1 METGFPPAGGTGM
14 RPASHP
20 IPIFP
25 PYYQGVRRHPYLSV
39 PDNEWMEQCYRRRGG
54 HALRHKDFETMH
66 ILVVEDEQR
75 LAVLLRRVLME
86 ERHTVDLAYDGPSG
100 LDLALSGTYDLIVLD
115 WMLPGMD
122 GIAVCREV
130 RTEKVTTPILML
142 TARGSVEDRVT
153 GLNTGADDYL
163 TKPFAMEEFLARVN
177 ASLRRRDRALD
188 AGTTIQIGDL
198 SLDLVRHEVRR
209 QGREIALTAKEFAL
223 LEYLMRHPGQVL
235 TRTQITD
242 HVWRYDLEGLSN
254 IVDTYIHYLR
264 DKVDRG
270 FPRPLIR
277 TIRGVGY
284 KIEG

>member
-1 METGFPPAGGTGM
+1 
-14 RPASHP
+14 
-20 IPIFP
+20 
-25 PYYQGVRRHPYLSV
+25 
-39 PDNEWMEQCYRRRGG
+39 
-54 HALRHKDFETMH
+54 MH

-75 LAVLLRRVLME
+75 LAALLRRVLAE

-100 LDLALSGTYDLIVLD
+100 LDLALSGTYDLVVLD

-122 GIAVCREV
+122 GIAICREM
-130 RTEKVTTPILML
+130 RAENVTTPVLML
-142 TARGSVEDRVT
+142 TARGAVEDRVT

-163 TKPFAMEEFLARVN
+163 TKPFAMEEFLARVH
-177 ASLRRRDRALD
+177 AALRRRDRGLD
-188 AGTTIQIGDL
+188 ASMTLHVSDL

-223 LEYLMRHPGQVL
+223 LEYMMRHPGQVL

-242 HVWRYDLEGLSN
+242 HVWRYDLDGLSN
-254 IVDTYIHYLR
+254 VVDTYIHYLR

-270 FPRPLIR
+270 FSKPLIR